1 MNISFTNIQCL
12 NLVGDKLWIGTFTK
26 GVDVLDLKTNHCRH
40 YEKDGHPNSILNND
54 IFAIYTDSRNTTWV
68 SSTTELYTYVPEIDG
83 FKVFMPMNGM
93 FISDIL
99 EDKNGNIW
107 FTTYNLGVA
116 RYNPDTK
123 EIKRFRHD
131 VKNPN
136 SLCYD
141 RITCAFEDSKKRLWL
156 HPRTVDS
163 AVTMRRMILLRV
175 SLRNKDFPAMW
186 STRFWKMIISISG

>member
-1 MNISFTNIQCL
+1 MSDRKGYLWIATEDNGLNYYDTHTGLFTHISDKTKPVNISFTNIQCL

-107 FTTYNLGVA
+107 IGTLGGGLQCLVHNL
-116 RYNPDTK
+116 
-123 EIKRFRHD
+123 
-131 VKNPN
+131 
-136 SLCYD
+136 
-141 RITCAFEDSKKRLWL
+141 
-156 HPRTVDS
+156 
-163 AVTMRRMILLRV
+163 
-175 SLRNKDFPAMW
+175 
-186 STRFWKMIISISG
+186 